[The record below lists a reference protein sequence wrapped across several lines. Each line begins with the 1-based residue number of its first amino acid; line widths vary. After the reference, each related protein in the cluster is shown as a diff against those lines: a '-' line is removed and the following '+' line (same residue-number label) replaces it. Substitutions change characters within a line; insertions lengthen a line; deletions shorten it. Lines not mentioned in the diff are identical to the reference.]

1 MVLEKEYKED
11 ILELVRGLS
20 DGIFVMCGYDKDF
33 ILNDQDVVYQLWIS
47 YQKNMVDYGLD
58 TQQAFS
64 CTLKDVLGISL
75 ISTKDEERKALE
87 KITHILES
95 LGEGSYCANAFKGCV
110 ELAERNIEEDVSF
123 SFPDRLQKKDYKI
136 SEQLSQIKIMEKRI
150 SDMKKRLDKSL
161 QEIER
166 LENWL
171 PYEIPEN
178 YTQKAY
184 EELAESG
191 VARQMTD
198 SEAVD
203 MVSTICGFDA
213 QSIRIIR
220 TVSKLEKSNNGK
232 IRKVGT
238 YIRNPLYASSDWN
251 YIRFDC
257 RGFEYEYVCGTLR
270 VFD

>member
-1 MVLEKEYKED
+1 MVLEESYKED
-11 ILELVRGLS
+11 VLEWVYHLS
-20 DGIFVMCGYDKDF
+20 DKILTQYGYDKYS
-33 ILNDQDVVYQLWIS
+33 ILDDQDIVYQLWIS
-47 YQKNMVDYGLD
+47 YQKNIVEYELD
-58 TQQAFS
+58 RTQAFF
-64 CTLKDVLGISL
+64 CTLKDVLAIDMP
-75 ISTKDEERKALE
+75 STEEEEREALE
-87 KITHILES
+87 KIKHILKS
-95 LGEGSYCANAFKGCV
+95 LGEGSHCANAFKGCV
-110 ELAERNIEEDVSF
+110 ELAEKNIEENAAF

-203 MVSTICGFDA
+203 MVSTICGFDT